1 MIAMRDAM
9 RAVKRHDRGDV
20 VLTTETAIWAWED
33 VLDDPDRHLPI
44 PAMSKGSSVALG
56 VALAHPERRV
66 VLWDG
71 DGGLLMNLGGLVTVA
86 GASPKNLYHVVL
98 DNGVY
103 AMTGGQPTPNAD
115 RLSYAEMG
123 QGAGYAST
131 FEFDDLEAKS
141 RKVGLELGP
150 QFECVHLIGNNELP
164 GETEERLKQAPPFE
178 IQQDGGVGD
187 DDDHGPA
194 VL

>member
-9 RAVKRHDRGDV
+9 RALKRHDRGDV

-33 VLDDPDRHLPI
+33 VLDDPDRHLPV

-98 DNGVY
+98 DNGMY

-131 FEFDDLEAKS
+131 FEFDDLEEWTTRIGEVLEEEGPVLIVMKTESEITDWRNAPPTRKS
-141 RKVGLELGP
+141 RHMREA
-150 QFECVHLIGNNELP
+150 
-164 GETEERLKQAPPFE
+164 AP
-178 IQQDGGVGD
+178 
-187 DDDHGPA
+187 A
-194 VL
+194 ARALLSSRT